1 MNNQSVF
8 KLSRSFKPILV
19 CQKSIEIQKITCA
32 MSNESEAKLVIAL
45 DVGSSSIRCTPYHI
59 TTTSVSALHGCSVAK
74 QRASVHPNTGKIA
87 LLNPENGN
95 LVEDQTLFEDIDAC
109 IDDTLHLLRPHY
121 NQNTFQIAAVGISSF
136 VMNLIGIDQFGLIV
150 GEECTLSYAC
160 NSIDVVE
167 EISRLKRELSEE
179 KLNSLYQTTGAPLH
193 NAYAIGQLRVLYNHT
208 LNSSSQTMKNNLDVT
223 KVDHWTTIAS
233 YCLQRWSGKSKI
245 PISYSEASWTGLF
258 NFHTCKWD
266 DECCNLL
273 PKSGRS
279 KLPETVDNKNNY
291 FYIEEFVHANDNGVR
306 KRNPYWDRWPEL
318 RGSGDNLQG
327 KCKLTLGVGDG
338 VCANIG
344 SKCSTPERIACTIGT
359 SAAARVC
366 LPYKIRKQDR
376 KDDEFIV
383 PFGLFCYRVDEE
395 HVLLGGALTDGGSI
409 IEFFRQLVN
418 LEEDE
423 PFNRCLSDATMK
435 YKRDI
440 GGCGMIK
447 NKLSVIPFLS
457 GERST
462 GFRGGASGSILG
474 LTRETTTSD
483 LLRSCL
489 GGVVLRLNQILTLIE
504 SNKPNMTEPSKCI
517 VASGN
522 ALERNSLWRQ
532 MLADCTG
539 KRVVSD
545 SDANEGTSRGV
556 AVLMSHVLNEHKT
569 NKMEEEILVIKDEE
583 LPNCL
588 SEQFWSKQ
596 KEYQDSAINCISTL
610 WK

>member
-1 MNNQSVF
+1 
-8 KLSRSFKPILV
+8 
-19 CQKSIEIQKITCA
+19 
-32 MSNESEAKLVIAL
+32 MSNESEVKLVIAL

-59 TTTSVSALHGCSVAK
+59 TATSVSAIHGCSVAK
-74 QRASVHPNTGKIA
+74 QRASVRPNTGKIA
-87 LLNPENGN
+87 LLNSSENGN
-95 LVEDQTLFEDIDAC
+95 LTEDQTLFEDIDAC
-109 IDDTLHLLRPHY
+109 IDDTLQLLRSHY
-121 NQNTFQIAAVGISSF
+121 NQVTFQIAAVGISSF
-136 VMNLIGIDQFGLIV
+136 VMNLIGIDQFGQIV
-150 GEECTLSYAC
+150 SEECTLSYAC
-160 NSIDVVE
+160 NSMYVVE

-179 KLNSLYQTTGAPLH
+179 TFNSLYQRTGAPLH
-193 NAYAIGQLRVLYNHT
+193 SAYALGQLLVLYNHVMD
-208 LNSSSQTMKNNLDVT
+208 SSSQTMNNNLDIT

-273 PKSGRS
+273 PKLGRS
-279 KLPETVDNKNNY
+279 MLPETAGNKNNH
-291 FYIEEFVHANDNGVR
+291 FYIEEFVHANDKGVR
-306 KRNPYWDRWPEL
+306 NRNPYWDRWPEL
-318 RGSGDNLQG
+318 RGSKNSLHG
-327 KCKLTLGVGDG
+327 KCKLMLGVGDG

-366 LPYKIRKQDR
+366 LPYKMSKQDQ
-376 KDDEFIV
+376 KGDEFIV
-383 PFGLFCYRVDEE
+383 PFGLFCYRIDEE

-409 IEFFRQLVN
+409 IQFFRQLVN
-418 LEEDE
+418 LEDDE
-423 PFNRCLSDATMK
+423 AFNRCLSDATMK
-435 YKRDI
+435 YERDI
-440 GGCGMIK
+440 EGCDMIK
-447 NKLSVIPFLS
+447 SQLSVIPFLS

-462 GFRGGASGSILG
+462 GYRGGASGSILG
-474 LTRETTTSD
+474 LSRETTTSD

-489 GGVVLRLNQILTLIE
+489 GGVVLRLNEILTLLE

-539 KRVVSD
+539 KRVVTD
-545 SDANEGTSRGV
+545 SDANEGTSKGV
-556 AVLMSHVLNEHKT
+556 AVLISRTLNQHRPGM
-569 NKMEEEILVIKDEE
+569 MEEEMLVIKDEE
-583 LPNCL
+583 LPNRL
-588 SEQFWSKQ
+588 SGQFWSKQ
-596 KEYQDSAINCISTL
+596 KEFQDSAINCISTL